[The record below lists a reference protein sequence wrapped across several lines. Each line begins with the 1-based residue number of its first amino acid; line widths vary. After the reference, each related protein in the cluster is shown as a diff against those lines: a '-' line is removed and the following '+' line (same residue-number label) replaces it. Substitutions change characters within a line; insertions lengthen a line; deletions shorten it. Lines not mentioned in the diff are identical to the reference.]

1 MPLVQSKPYSQF
13 SGRLEDLLNDEV
25 SMMLNNVHYTMSR
38 TALSLSL
45 LVFLLTAF
53 FLNLDPTRAI
63 GNPDGALPDF
73 ADFSRSVQNG
83 DANVLRGVYVRDV
96 LALPVVQ
103 QPLDRPYYV
112 SNREGEATQFGMAS
126 QYGNIGLLAHN
137 TLSGKV
143 FSKLYTGQQVRLV
156 YGDGRVE
163 EFVVANILRLQASM
177 PESVSSSFYNLDRN
191 ETLSAGEMFNRA
203 YVGKR
208 RLIFQTCI
216 EANGNTSW
224 GRLFIIALPKP

>member
-1 MPLVQSKPYSQF
+1 
-13 SGRLEDLLNDEV
+13 
-25 SMMLNNVHYTMSR
+25 MMLNNVHHTMPR
-38 TALSLSL
+38 TALSLNL

-63 GNPDGALPDF
+63 GNPDGALPGF

-83 DANVLRGVYVRDV
+83 DANALRGVYVTDV

-103 QPLDRPYYV
+103 QPVDRPYYV
-112 SNREGEATQFGMAS
+112 SSREGEATQFGMAS
-126 QYGNIGLLAHN
+126 QYGNVGLLAHN

-163 EFVVANILRLQASM
+163 EFVVANILRFQAST
-177 PESVSSSFYNLDRN
+177 PESVSSSFYNLDWN

-216 EANGNTSW
+216 EANGNASW

>member
-1 MPLVQSKPYSQF
+1 
-13 SGRLEDLLNDEV
+13 
-25 SMMLNNVHYTMSR
+25 MMLNNVHHTMSR
-38 TALSLSL
+38 TALSLTL

-53 FLNLDPTRAI
+53 FLNLDSTQAI
-63 GNPDGALPDF
+63 GYSDGALPSF

-83 DANVLRGVYVRDV
+83 DANVLRGVYVADV

-103 QPLDRPYYV
+103 QPVDRPYYV
-112 SNREGEATQFGMAS
+112 SSHDGEVTQFGMAS

-143 FSKLYTGQQVRLV
+143 FSRLSSGQLIRLV

-163 EFVVANILRLQASM
+163 DFVVANVLRFRASI
-177 PESVSSSFYNLDRN
+177 PESVSSSFRNLDQN

-203 YVGKR
+203 YVGER
-208 RLIFQTCI
+208 HLVFQTCI
-216 EANGNTSW
+216 EANGNPSW
-224 GRLFIIALPKP
+224 GRLFIIALPKR